1 MTEVPPSQDEF
12 DDADELYRRASA
24 LDGGRPSE
32 PVRRAILKHAAELAA
47 ARALDN
53 AGRKAVKRPPARQAW
68 WRPAAFGTLAAA
80 ALAGLLVTP
89 QFITHHTPNTTA
101 SSPQNA
107 AKSAP
112 AAVPSAPAAP
122 SAPATPSV
130 SAATNAPAPQNEPK
144 EEIVVTEQRAAKAEQ
159 RAAKAEQYT
168 SQLSARNA
176 ASQPAAQDELQ
187 ERASA
192 DAQDK
197 RRAAN
202 DLNEPSK
209 LAEQSKASAA
219 SDYSVP
225 AAAPAAAQA
234 GASTAG
240 GGASTA
246 LNGLVAGR
254 PAGLMD
260 PAALLRRAADTGDV
274 TALRALL
281 DKQPA
286 IDARDAGGRTALML
300 ATLRGRAEAVEVLL
314 SAGAD
319 PNAADARGTTP
330 LQAALAGQQPAIA
343 EALRRAGA
351 R

>member
-24 LDGGRPSE
+24 LDAGRPSE
-32 PVRRAILKHAAELAA
+32 PVRRAILTHAAELAA
-47 ARALDN
+47 ARAVTS
-53 AGRKAVKRPPARQAW
+53 KAVKRRPVRQAW

-89 QFITHHTPNTTA
+89 QFITHHPPNTSA
-101 SSPQNA
+101 SLPQSA

-112 AAVPSAPAAP
+112 AAPSATTAQNARPAQTAP
-122 SAPATPSV
+122 M
-130 SAATNAPAPQNEPK
+130 

-159 RAAKAEQYT
+159 RAARTEQYAAQQ
-168 SQLSARNA
+168 SSRNA
-176 ASQPAAQDELQ
+176 SSKPAAQDELQ
-187 ERASA
+187 EQASA
-192 DAQDK
+192 DAQDQ

-209 LAEQSKASAA
+209 LAQQSKASDAVVG
-219 SDYSVP
+219 S
-225 AAAPAAAQA
+225 AAPPADPAVAQA
-234 GASTAG
+234 GAPAAG
-240 GGASTA
+240 AGASAA
-246 LNGLVAGR
+246 LNGIVAGR
-254 PAGLMD
+254 TAGVLD
-260 PAALLRRAADTGDV
+260 PAAQLRRAAELGDV
-274 TALRALL
+274 PALQALL
-281 DKQPA
+281 NKQPV

-300 ATLRGRAEAVEVLL
+300 ATLRGRTGAVDVLL
-314 SAGAD
+314 SSGAD

-330 LQAALAGQQPAIA
+330 LQAALAGNQPAIA

>member
-1 MTEVPPSQDEF
+1 MTEVPPSQDES

-32 PVRRAILKHAAELAA
+32 AVRRAILTHAAELAA
-47 ARALDN
+47 ARAVDN
-53 AGRKAVKRPPARQAW
+53 AGSKAVKRRPAPQAW

-89 QFITHHTPNTTA
+89 QFITHHPPNMTA
-101 SSPQNA
+101 SSPQSA

-112 AAVPSAPAAP
+112 AAAP
-122 SAPATPSV
+122 SAPA
-130 SAATNAPAPQNEPK
+130 PQNSPM
-144 EEIVVTEQRAAKAEQ
+144 EEIVVTEQRAAKA
-159 RAAKAEQYT
+159 AAKAEQYT
-168 SQLSARNA
+168 SQQSARNA

-187 ERASA
+187 EQASA
-192 DAQDK
+192 DVQDK

-202 DLNEPSK
+202 DLSEPSK
-209 LAEQSKASAA
+209 LAEQSRA
-219 SDYSVP
+219 SDAAPAAAPPTAAPP
-225 AAAPAAAQA
+225 AAAPALAQ
-234 GASTAG
+234 
-240 GGASTA
+240 GGASMAGAPAA
-246 LNGLVAGR
+246 LNSLVAGR
-254 PAGLMD
+254 AVGVMD
-260 PAALLRRAADTGDV
+260 PAAQLRRAADMGDV
-274 TALRALL
+274 PTLRALL
-281 DKQPA
+281 ERQPA

-300 ATLRGRAEAVEVLL
+300 ATLRGRAEAVDVLL

-319 PNAADARGTTP
+319 PNVADARGTTP